1 MAKPTRLFL
10 RTPLLPAVLLP
21 LLPLA
26 HAASTPGA
34 LAPVSLRNEFAYS
47 TARPCAAACLIYNGI
62 YACQVAGYYYD
73 LGVELACGRC
83 GPINNCYCST
93 KFGSSATSYISSCVS
108 QNCARSVDSWP
119 EEVTSMLE
127 LYDGYC
133 ATANVMPASVT
144 KGAAGGA
151 TATKATGGSGTTGTN
166 PGAGSGGEGAKE
178 TAPAL
183 SEEGKKD
190 KEGLS
195 QSDIIALAASL
206 GVGIP
211 SLLIALITLCV
222 QLRKRKRAKAEKE
235 AGAVYAPATTSN
247 TALALSHYPAKP
259 AELAPARYEPP
270 PPTYTQP
277 SFKPEL
283 EANPYP
289 VNANANPS
297 QTQTSAYP
305 AQHQY
310 AVHQQ
315 YPASHQYPTQQ
326 YQ

>member
-1 MAKPTRLFL
+1 
-10 RTPLLPAVLLP
+10 LPAVLLA

-26 HAASTPGA
+26 RAASTTGA
-34 LAPVSLRNEFAYS
+34 LAPVSLYHEFAYS

-62 YACQVAGYYYD
+62 LPCNVAGYYD

-83 GPINNCYCST
+83 GPINNCYCGT
-93 KFGSSATSYISSCVS
+93 KIASSATSYISSCVS

-166 PGAGSGGEGAKE
+166 PGAGAGGEGAKE
-178 TAPAL
+178 TAPAS

-195 QSDIIALAASL
+195 QSDIVALAASL

-211 SLLIALITLCV
+211 SLLIALVTLCV
-222 QLRKRKRAKAEKE
+222 QLRKRKR
-235 AGAVYAPATTSN
+235 
-247 TALALSHYPAKP
+247 
-259 AELAPARYEPP
+259 
-270 PPTYTQP
+270 
-277 SFKPEL
+277 
-283 EANPYP
+283 
-289 VNANANPS
+289 
-297 QTQTSAYP
+297 
-305 AQHQY
+305 
-310 AVHQQ
+310 
-315 YPASHQYPTQQ
+315 
-326 YQ
+326 

>member
-1 MAKPTRLFL
+1 MAKPTRLLL
-10 RTPLLPAVLLP
+10 RAPLLPAVLLA

-26 HAASTPGA
+26 RAASTPGA
-34 LAPVSLRNEFAYS
+34 LAPVSLRGEVAYS
-47 TARPCAAACLIYNGI
+47 VARPCAAGCLIYNGI

-133 ATANVMPASVT
+133 ATANVMPASAT
-144 KGAAGGA
+144 KG
-151 TATKATGGSGTTGTN
+151 ATKATGGSGTTGTN
-166 PGAGSGGEGAKE
+166 PGAGAGGEGAKE
-178 TAPAL
+178 TAPAS

-195 QSDIIALAASL
+195 QSDIVALAASL

-235 AGAVYAPATTSN
+235 TGAGYAPATASN
-247 TALALSHYPAKP
+247 TAPALQGYPAKP
-259 AELAPARYEPP
+259 GEQAPANYEPP
-270 PPTYTQP
+270 PPTYNQP
-277 SFKPEL
+277 SYKAEL
-283 EANPYP
+283 EASPYP
-289 VNANANPS
+289 VNANANPLQS
-297 QTQTSAYP
+297 QTSAYP
-305 AQHQY
+305 VQHQY
-310 AVHQQ
+310 SGHQQ

-326 YQ
+326 YH